1 MSARIAVLLLAI
13 FLTRTGIPPALAQ
26 SDTPSPRERA
36 EELTREGAE
45 RFLEALEFLMMTIPQ
60 YDLPEITEDG
70 DIIIRR
76 RRPGATPPAPEDN
89 DPTMDQT

>member
-1 MSARIAVLLLAI
+1 MIAGVVQDEADLANC
-13 FLTRTGIPPALAQ
+13 PQLA
-26 SDTPSPRERA
+26 DRGFF